1 MTARPGQTRV
11 GFIGL
16 GLMGGPMAGHVLA
29 AGYELH
35 VYNRTRAKADA
46 LVARGA
52 KWHDDPASL
61 ARACDIVL
69 TIVGFPNDVDDVYFG
84 DAGIIAAANPGAYVV
99 DMTTSSPA
107 IARRIAAAAK
117 ARNLHA
123 LDAPVTGGDIGAQRA
138 QLSIMVGGESEDF
151 AALEPLFRTMGTAVH
166 QGPAGYGQHAKLTN
180 QIAIAGTI
188 LGVSE
193 ALGYA
198 MRAGLDGEKLLQ
210 SISRGA
216 AGSALLVHAG
226 PRMLAGDFA
235 PGFYVKHFLKDLG
248 LALESA
254 RELGLDARGTA
265 LVKELYEK
273 LAAMGH
279 ADEGTQA
286 LFRLFRA
293 T

>member
-1 MTARPGQTRV
+1 MAVRPGTTRV

-16 GLMGGPMAGHVLA
+16 GLMGGPMAGHVQR
-29 AGYELH
+29 AGFELH
-35 VYNRTRAKADA
+35 VYNRTKAKAEA
-46 LVARGA
+46 LLAGGGV
-52 KWHDDPASL
+52 WHSEPASL
-61 ARACDIVL
+61 ARACDVVL
-69 TIVGFPNDVDDVYFG
+69 TIVGFPKDVEEVYFG
-84 DAGIIAAANPGAYVV
+84 DAGLIAAANAGSYLV

-107 IARRIAAAAK
+107 LARRIAEAGR
-117 ARNLHA
+117 ARSLRV

-138 QLSIMVGGESEDF
+138 QLSIMVGGDSADF
-151 AALEPLFRTMGTAVH
+151 THLEPLFRCMGSAVH
-166 QGPAGYGQHAKLTN
+166 QGASGFGQHAKLTN

-188 LGVSE
+188 AGVSE

-235 PGFYVKHFLKDLG
+235 PGFYIKHFIKDLT

-254 RELGLDARGTA
+254 KELGLDARATA
-265 LVKELYEK
+265 LVKELYDR
-273 LAAMGH
+273 LAVQGH

-286 LFRLFRA
+286 LFRLFRP
-293 T
+293 

>member
-1 MTARPGQTRV
+1 MAVDPRTTRV

-16 GLMGGPMAGHVLA
+16 GLMGGPMAGHVQS

-35 VYNRTRAKADA
+35 VYNRTKAKAEA
-46 LVARGA
+46 LLAGGA
-52 KWHDDPASL
+52 VWHAEPASL
-61 ARACDIVL
+61 ARASDVVF
-69 TIVGFPNDVDDVYFG
+69 TIVGFPKDVEEVYFG
-84 DAGIIAAANPGAYVV
+84 DAGLIAAAKPESYLV

-107 IARRIAAAAK
+107 LARRIAEEGH
-117 ARNLHA
+117 ARSLRV

-138 QLSIMVGGESEDF
+138 QLSIMVGGDAADF
-151 AALEPLFRTMGTAVH
+151 SALEPLFRCMGSAVH
-166 QGPAGYGQHAKLTN
+166 QGPSGFGQHAKLTN

-188 LGVSE
+188 AGVSE

-226 PRMLAGDFA
+226 PRMLAADFA
-235 PGFYVKHFLKDLG
+235 PGFYIKHFIKDLT

-254 RELGLDARGTA
+254 QELGLDARATT
-265 LVKELYEK
+265 LVKELYDR
-273 LAAMGH
+273 LAAQGH

-286 LFRLFRA
+286 LFRLFRP
-293 T
+293 

>member
-1 MTARPGQTRV
+1 MTARPGHTRV
-11 GFIGL
+11 GFIGV

-35 VYNRTRAKADA
+35 VYNRTRPKAEA
-46 LVARGA
+46 LLARGA
-52 KWHDDPASL
+52 TWHDDPASL
-61 ARACDIVL
+61 ARACDVVL
-69 TIVGFPNDVDDVYFG
+69 TIVGFPKDVDEVYFG
-84 DAGIIAAANPGAYVV
+84 DSGIIAAANPGASVV
-99 DMTTSSPA
+99 DMTTASPA
-107 IARRIAAAAK
+107 MARRIADAAK
-117 ARNLHA
+117 ARSLRA

-138 QLSIMVGGESEDF
+138 QLSIMVGGERADF
-151 AALEPLFRTMGTAVH
+151 DAMEPLFRTMGTAVH
-166 QGPAGYGQHAKLTN
+166 QGPAGFGQHAKLTN

-235 PGFYVKHFLKDLG
+235 PGFYVKHFIKDLG

-265 LVKELYEK
+265 LVKELYDRV
-273 LAAMGH
+273 AAMGH
-279 ADEGTQA
+279 ADDGTQA
-286 LFRLFRA
+286 LFRLFRP
-293 T
+293 

>member
-1 MTARPGQTRV
+1 MTARPGHTRV

-16 GLMGGPMAGHVLA
+16 GLMGGPMAGHILG

-35 VYNRTRAKADA
+35 VYNRTRGKAEA
-46 LVARGA
+46 LLARGA
-52 KWHDDPASL
+52 AWHSDPASL
-61 ARACDIVL
+61 ARACDVIF
-69 TIVGFPNDVDDVYFG
+69 TIVGFPNDVEQVYFG
-84 DAGIIAAANPGAYVV
+84 DTGLLGAAKQGAYVV

-107 IARRIAAAAK
+107 LAQRIADAAR
-117 ARNLHA
+117 ARGLRG
-123 LDAPVTGGDIGAQRA
+123 LDAPVTGGDVGAQRA
-138 QLSIMVGGESEDF
+138 QLSIMVGGERADF
-151 AALEPLFRTMGTAVH
+151 DAVEPLFRTMGSAVH
-166 QGPAGYGQHAKLTN
+166 QGPAGFGQHAKLSN

-198 MRAGLDGEKLLQ
+198 LRAGLDGEKLLQ
-210 SISRGA
+210 SIARGA
-216 AGSALLVHAG
+216 AGSALLLHAG

-235 PGFYVKHFLKDLG
+235 PGFYVKHFIKDLG

-254 RELGLDARGTA
+254 SELGLDARGTA
-265 LVKELYEK
+265 LVKELYDK

-286 LFRLFRA
+286 LFRLFRP
-293 T
+293 

>member
-1 MTARPGQTRV
+1 MTVRPGHTRV

-16 GLMGGPMAGHVLA
+16 GIMGGPMASHIQR

-35 VYNRTRAKADA
+35 VYNRTRAKADKH
-46 LVARGA
+46 VARGA
-52 KWHDDPASL
+52 QWHDDPASL
-61 ARACDIVL
+61 ARACDVII
-69 TIVGFPNDVDDVYFG
+69 TIVGFPKDIEEIYFG
-84 DAGIIAAANPGAYVV
+84 DDGILAAAHPGAYVV
-99 DMTTSSPA
+99 DMTTSSPKL
-107 IARRIAAAAK
+107 ARRIADAAA
-117 ARNLHA
+117 ARSLRA

-138 QLSIMVGGESEDF
+138 QLSIMVGGDHTDF
-151 AALEPLFRTMGTAVH
+151 QALEPIFRTMGSAVH
-166 QGPAGYGQHAKLTN
+166 QGRPGFGQHAKLTN

-193 ALGYA
+193 ALAYA

-235 PGFYVKHFLKDLG
+235 PGFYVKHFIKDLG

-254 RELGLDARGTA
+254 NELGLDARGVK

-273 LAAMGH
+273 LAESGH
-279 ADEGTQA
+279 GDEGTQA
-286 LFRLFRA
+286 LFRLVRG
-293 T
+293 

>member
-1 MTARPGQTRV
+1 MTARPGHTRV

-16 GLMGGPMAGHVLA
+16 GLMGGPMAGHIQR
-29 AGYELH
+29 AGFELH
-35 VYNRTRAKADA
+35 VYNRTRAKAEEH
-46 LVARGA
+46 LARGA
-52 KWHDDPASL
+52 QWHADPASL
-61 ARACDIVL
+61 ARASDVII
-69 TIVGFPNDVDDVYFG
+69 TIVGFPKDIEEVYFG
-84 DAGIIAAANPGAYVV
+84 DAGILGAAPPGAYVV

-107 IARRIAAAAK
+107 LARRIADAAK
-117 ARNLHA
+117 SRSLRA
-123 LDAPVTGGDIGAQRA
+123 LDAPVTGGDVGAQRA
-138 QLSIMVGGESEDF
+138 QLSIMVGGERADF
-151 AALEPLFRTMGTAVH
+151 DALEPLFRTMGSAVH
-166 QGPAGYGQHAKLTN
+166 QGAPGFGQHAKLTN

-198 MRAGLDGEKLLQ
+198 MRAGLDGDKLLQ

-216 AGSALLVHAG
+216 AGSSLLLHAG

-235 PGFYVKHFLKDLG
+235 PGFYIKHFIKDLG

-254 RELGLDARGTA
+254 TELGLDARGTA

-273 LAAMGH
+273 LAQTGH

-286 LFRLFRA
+286 LFRLFRP
-293 T
+293 

>member
-1 MTARPGQTRV
+1 MTARPGHTRV

-35 VYNRTRAKADA
+35 VYNRTRAKAES
-46 LVARGA
+46 LLARGA
-52 KWHDDPASL
+52 TWHEDPASL
-61 ARACDIVL
+61 ARACDVTC
-69 TIVGFPNDVDDVYFG
+69 TIVGFPNDVEEVYFG
-84 DAGIIAAANPGAYVV
+84 ASGIIAAANPGAYVV

-107 IARRIAAAAK
+107 IARRIADAAR
-117 ARNLHA
+117 ARGLRA
-123 LDAPVTGGDIGAQRA
+123 LDAPVTGGDVGAQRA
-138 QLSIMVGGESEDF
+138 QLSIMVGGERGDF
-151 AALEPLFRTMGTAVH
+151 DALEPIFRTMGTAVH
-166 QGPAGYGQHAKLTN
+166 QGPAGFGQHAKLAN

-198 MRAGLDGEKLLQ
+198 MRAGLDGEKLMQ

-235 PGFYVKHFLKDLG
+235 PGFYVKHFIKDLG

-254 RELGLDARGTA
+254 SELGLDVRGVS

-286 LFRLFRA
+286 LFRLFRE
-293 T
+293 